1 MGGNTPSVGMVEL
14 YTHRQWLPL
23 CWTGFGWGQ
32 ANAVC
37 RQLGY
42 TEAASFRCVCM
53 CVCVYFRRKRA
64 SFGIIGF
71 FSHYIRPENG
81 RVSGSLVP
89 RLHPFA
95 SGDY

>member
-42 TEAASFRCVCM
+42 TEAASFRCVRM
-53 CVCVYFRRKRA
+53 CVCACIFLQE
-64 SFGIIGF
+64 G
-71 FSHYIRPENG
+71 NMC
-81 RVSGSLVP
+81 L
-89 RLHPFA
+89 LQ
-95 SGDY
+95 